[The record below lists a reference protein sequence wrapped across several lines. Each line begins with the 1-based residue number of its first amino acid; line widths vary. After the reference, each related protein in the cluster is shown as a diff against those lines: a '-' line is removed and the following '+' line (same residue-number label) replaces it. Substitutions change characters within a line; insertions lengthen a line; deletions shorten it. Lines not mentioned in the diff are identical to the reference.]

1 MMMLYRGPD
10 SDPDVAHVRYGA
22 GIRVHRDEVTR
33 CIHVDNIAEN
43 SEAARDARIQ
53 AGDMLLAVN
62 DKSVS
67 GMHPSDVWELLH
79 GDRHSQMT
87 VQVNRGNE
95 QFITVQLV
103 RELAVRRHAS
113 ITVDK
118 SQAHLS
124 LGLVLTRDESGRLVV
139 KGLAHDSPAENSK
152 MVRVGDVL
160 DCLDNVTM
168 RGKHPDEVQQTK
180 LSNSRS
186 VLLLT
191 REGQPLPPVTLVY
204 AHARLGIGI
213 HVKRDSS
220 TNLIQVAHI
229 QTNSPADRSGLIHVG
244 DVIDAVHYRPESRLA
259 FRVTHVTGMH
269 PEDVHDLLKVQR
281 DHHITLFMNRNRW
294 DPMNRA
300 QDIKY
305 TVRLQQIGHEV
316 PMSDSEEEDD
326 AEKAPE
332 VVLVAG
338 ETEVTNISDMAS
350 EGRQKMASDGDSTKD
365 RSELATVLTGSLLKR
380 GARNSAWKRR
390 FVVLHAEERV
400 LRYYLDEKAYKASQ
414 KPKGAIPLTVRSSER
429 DNLVL
434 ADAAEQASVT
444 SDISSSSR
452 GHVSK
457 MDGGLQRLAVS
468 PAHTVVEVLLSGPMH
483 YVFAVRSGTDQQV
496 ADKQAGGRVFFWR
509 AESLAEMDNWIDAIS
524 HCVAGEGGADGTVRG
539 RGRTT
544 GMVEKRGGVNT
555 AFKSRFFTIDEG
567 RLEYYADEVAFAA
580 GKPPNGSISLT
591 GTGFHHT
598 SRVEVVAGG
607 EDRQFLVHTPAEP
620 RKTRE
625 MLVCRAVNEA
635 DRQRWITAIE
645 REVLRCSLGKEEV
658 VKEEEAVEAV
668 EAPTWQQKRE
678 EKEKEFARH
687 KAAHAQSMQRMDAML
702 QHVREKRR
710 MCEEERAKNA
720 SQPLARGASIPEEEE
735 EAGQEGEAS
744 RVGTSGSASANRE
757 GAKQSGAGRF
767 SGRGKVSAARAV
779 ERERGVTQ
787 QLLSLLVTGKEDVR
801 DLQTKREVAAALVA
815 HTHRLSADATF
826 ATLWQH
832 QRALQLCESARD
844 LHAQQPPRAC
854 GADSGLEKGDLLAP
868 DAARVSRSLEIF
880 VQRVLVF
887 GAGRPAEVQE
897 ELTVPVRSTDS
908 LLAFQQRLAERFGQ
922 RVPPHLQRL
931 VFADSVLH
939 VDEQG
944 NEARDGFRDKPKRG
958 WGAIKQVFQ
967 EKSQTLDECRISHH
981 ATVHVL
987 TPADTLNFRWKLI
1000 VFSRASEGTWRPGE
1014 KVEEIENLVH
1024 RAHQSQRSLERLRQR
1039 LRLLQT
1045 TGTLQLDSISVPRY
1059 VDSTQDCGDDDLALA
1074 VDWKVIKSGNAGM
1087 EQKETAMGVEKAAL
1101 PCQKPVTGVDIVRTQ
1116 SELVAAETH
1125 LLQGILR
1132 DETERERL
1140 LASVVD
1146 EVSRQLPSK
1155 PVVKLGSFAAP
1166 PPPPPPQE
1174 AGSNEPLNDIGMP
1187 PLQDPRGQT
1196 RSDGKEGWQ
1205 LMTVA
1210 KASSAHRIAES
1221 NMVFHIRRLQ
1231 TELEVARFNATQAVS
1246 AAQGL
1251 RSKAIGSR

>member
-33 CIHVDNIAEN
+33 CIHVDDIAEN
-43 SEAARDARIQ
+43 SEAARDTRIQ

-87 VQVNRGNE
+87 VEVKRADE
-95 QFITVQLV
+95 QFITVQLK

-113 ITVDK
+113 VTVDK

-124 LGLVLTRDESGRLVV
+124 LGLVLTRNENGRLVV
-139 KGLAHDSPAENSK
+139 KDLEYDSPAENSK

-191 REGQPLPPVTLVY
+191 REGQPLPPITLVY

-220 TNLIQVAHI
+220 TNLIQVAQI
-229 QTNSPADRSGLIHVG
+229 QTNSPADRSGQIHVG
-244 DVIDAVHYRPESRLA
+244 DVIDAVHFRPESRLP
-259 FRVTHVTGMH
+259 FRVTRCAGMH

-326 AEKAPE
+326 AEEAAE
-332 VVLVAG
+332 VVLVSR
-338 ETEVTNISDMAS
+338 ETDISDVAS
-350 EGRQKMASDGDSTKD
+350 ECRQKMASDGDSTKD
-365 RSELATVLTGSLLKR
+365 RSRHAPVLMTGSLLKR
-380 GARNSAWKRR
+380 GARNTVWKRR
-390 FVVLHAEERV
+390 FVVLNAQERV

-414 KPKGAIPLTVRSSER
+414 KPKGAIPLTVRSSGR
-429 DNLVL
+429 DNSVL
-434 ADAAEQASVT
+434 AGEEASVT

-452 GHVSK
+452 GHVSE

-483 YVFAVRSGTDQQV
+483 YVFAVRSGADQQV
-496 ADKQAGGRVFFWR
+496 ADKQAGGRIFFWR
-509 AESLAEMDNWIDAIS
+509 AESMAEMDNWIDAIS
-524 HCVAGEGGADGTVRG
+524 RCVAGDGGADGTVIG

-555 AFKSRFFTIDEG
+555 AFQSRFFNMDEG
-567 RLEYYADEVAFAA
+567 RLEYYADEVAFAE

-591 GTGFHHT
+591 STGIHHT
-598 SRVEVVAGG
+598 SRVEVVEGG
-607 EDRQFLVHTPAEP
+607 GDRQFVVHTPAEP

-625 MLVCRAVNEA
+625 MLVCRAVSEA

-645 REVLRCSLGKEEV
+645 REMLRCSLGKEEV
-658 VKEEEAVEAV
+658 VKEEEAVEA
-668 EAPTWQQKRE
+668 PTWQQERE
-678 EKEKEFARH
+678 EKAQEFARH
-687 KAAHAQSMQRMDAML
+687 KAAHAQSMQRMDAIL
-702 QHVREKRR
+702 QHVRERQR
-710 MCEEERAKNA
+710 MREEERAKKA
-720 SQPLARGASIPEEEE
+720 SQPPACVASVPEEE
-735 EAGQEGEAS
+735 EAGQAS
-744 RVGTSGSASANRE
+744 RVGASGRASAYRE
-757 GAKQSGAGRF
+757 AAKKSGGDRF
-767 SGRGKVSAARAV
+767 SGRGKVAAARAL
-779 ERERGVTQ
+779 EGKRGVTQ

-815 HTHRLSADATF
+815 HTDRLSADATF

-844 LHAQQPPRAC
+844 LHAQQPPRAR
-854 GADSGLEKGDLLAP
+854 GADSGLEEEDLLAP
-868 DAARVSRSLEIF
+868 DAARVSRSLEVF

-887 GAGRPAEVQE
+887 GAGRPAEVE
-897 ELTVPVRSTDS
+897 EEVTVPVRSTDS

-944 NEARDGFRDKPKRG
+944 NEARDGFRDQPKRG

-1039 LRLLQT
+1039 LT
-1045 TGTLQLDSISVPRY
+1045 
-1059 VDSTQDCGDDDLALA
+1059 
-1074 VDWKVIKSGNAGM
+1074 
-1087 EQKETAMGVEKAAL
+1087 
-1101 PCQKPVTGVDIVRTQ
+1101 
-1116 SELVAAETH
+1116 
-1125 LLQGILR
+1125 
-1132 DETERERL
+1132 
-1140 LASVVD
+1140 
-1146 EVSRQLPSK
+1146 
-1155 PVVKLGSFAAP
+1155 P

-1174 AGSNEPLNDIGMP
+1174 DGSNEPLNDTGMP
-1187 PLQDPRGQT
+1187 PLQDPRGKT

-1210 KASSAHRIAES
+1210 QASAAHRIAES
-1221 NMVFHIRRLQ
+1221 NMAFHIRRLQ
-1231 TELEVARFNATQAVS
+1231 TELEVARFNATQAIS